1 MVHTMETLKYTNTML
16 DTICFNTGICSI
28 KGVEEVYK
36 GFIKNKVI
44 ARIDLTSA
52 LSDCMS
58 EEVIKIARP
67 SIINIAKGT
76 VAREVLPTII
86 EAYLAADEKFR
97 KGINVLFNECPP
109 NQPFGE
115 YFSYGFAN
123 RLLRFRDSIKESFVG
138 RSEFYI
144 CESDGYVY
152 FSFPDVQ
159 DYVFDAYPYEVISNA
174 KNWSV

>member
-1 MVHTMETLKYTNTML
+1 MVYTMETLKYTNTML
-16 DTICFNTGICSI
+16 NVTYFDTGICSI

-44 ARIDLTSA
+44 ARIDLASA
-52 LSDCMS
+52 LGDCMS
-58 EEVIKIARP
+58 DDVIKTARP

-97 KGINVLFNECPP
+97 KGINILFNECPP

-115 YFSYGFAN
+115 YFSIGFA
-123 RLLRFRDSIKESFVG
+123 RRMLQLRDLIKESFVG